1 MNTGN
6 FKLYDKNGA
15 LILFPTD
22 RDEALAKVKELLDKK
37 AIQIILMNDK
47 NGVAQKVSINDFKE
61 SVGL

>member
-15 LILFPTD
+15 LILFPTN
-22 RDEALAKVKELLDKK
+22 RDEALAKVKELIDKK
-37 AIQIILMNDK
+37 AIRNILMNDK
-47 NGVAQKVSINDFKE
+47 NGVAQKVSIDDFKE